1 MLEIMRTE
9 GKKTVGTLKVR
20 VETKEKG
27 KQLKNSGC
35 ETKSYIFEPLTA
47 AEADDVLRVTA
58 SNSC

>member
-1 MLEIMRTE
+1 MRTE
-9 GKKTVGTLKVR
+9 GKKTVRTLKVR